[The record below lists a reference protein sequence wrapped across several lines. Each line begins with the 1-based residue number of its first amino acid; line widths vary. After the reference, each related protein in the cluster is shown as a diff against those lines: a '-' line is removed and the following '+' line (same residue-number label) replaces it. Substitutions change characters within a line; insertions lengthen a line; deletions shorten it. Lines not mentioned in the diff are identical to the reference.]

1 LQVLEYGG
9 RFACLNFNTSQMPQ
23 FFGLIRLIN
32 MVSGVNGGLN
42 VFEAM
47 QRLANGEN
55 FLNPL
60 EEEGARAHMITV
72 LGAAGGAGGAG
83 AVVGGAAAGGG
94 VVAVVA
100 AGGVSPPP
108 TP

>member
-1 LQVLEYGG
+1 
-9 RFACLNFNTSQMPQ
+9 
-23 FFGLIRLIN
+23 

-72 LGAAGGAGGAG
+72 LGAGAGG
-83 AVVGGAAAGGG
+83 AVVGGAAAGGAGG

>member
-1 LQVLEYGG
+1 
-9 RFACLNFNTSQMPQ
+9 MPQ

-83 AVVGGAAAGGG
+83 AVVGGAAAGGAGG
-94 VVAVVA
+94 VVAAV

>member
-1 LQVLEYGG
+1 
-9 RFACLNFNTSQMPQ
+9 MPQ

-60 EEEGARAHMITV
+60 EEEGTRTRMIADAA
-72 LGAAGGAGGAG
+72 GAAGGAGAGG
-83 AVVGGAAAGGG
+83 AVVGGAAAGG
-94 VVAVVA
+94 VVAAV

>member
-9 RFACLNFNTSQMPQ
+9 RLSYLYFNTSQMPQ

-72 LGAAGGAGGAG
+72 LGAGAGG
-83 AVVGGAAAGGG
+83 AVVGGAAAGGAGG